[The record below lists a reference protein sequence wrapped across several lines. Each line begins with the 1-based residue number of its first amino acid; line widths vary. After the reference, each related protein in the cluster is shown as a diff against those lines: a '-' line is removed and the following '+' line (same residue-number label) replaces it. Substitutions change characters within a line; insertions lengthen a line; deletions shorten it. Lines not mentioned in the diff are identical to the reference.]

1 MFWENVDAIERIEEL
16 AALNRKQGNLL
27 QAKSLYACL
36 IAMIKQ
42 KSGPESDQLALNFYQ
57 LGEIYDDEGKRGA
70 AKIYYKR
77 AADIWQRLHPESD
90 SNPFWYREAL
100 SRLGE
105 TSERVHDSQLDGHM
119 QSA

>member
-1 MFWENVDAIERIEEL
+1 MFWEKDDAIERIEEL
-16 AALNRKQGNLL
+16 AALNRKQGNLS

-42 KSGPESDQLALNFYQ
+42 KTGAESDQLALNFYQ
-57 LGEIYDDEGKRGA
+57 LGEIYDDEGKHGA

-77 AADIWQRLHPESD
+77 AADVWQRLHTESD

-100 SRLGE
+100 TKLGE
-105 TSERVHDSQLDGHM
+105 ASERQQDSHSEGRR